1 MSGVQMCRNMFCR
14 CFNGSNGTGDYVSMN
29 DQPLVVLDTNRMGLD
44 VVIVKNGHRLCGTG
58 AALANAPIVQNKA
71 YFETKL
77 QQSGIWGVG
86 LATLKADLN
95 HVPLGRDTE
104 SWVLCSDGCI
114 MHNGE
119 VVHKLS
125 TLPMEGDVIGIS
137 YDHVELNFYLN
148 GKNMESPL
156 TNAKGELYPVLYVDD
171 GAILDAVFSI
181 FFYPPPP
188 GYDRILI
195 EKSLL

>member
-1 MSGVQMCRNMFCR
+1 MSGVQMCKNMFCR
-14 CFNGSNGTGDYVSMN
+14 CFSGSNGVGDYVSMN
-29 DQPLVVLDTNRMGLD
+29 DQPLVVLDTSKMGLD

-77 QQSGIWGVG
+77 QQSGLEELYFLGHFFRVRRFFLEEKMIG
-86 LATLKADLN
+86 L
-95 HVPLGRDTE
+95 
-104 SWVLCSDGCI
+104 
-114 MHNGE
+114 
-119 VVHKLS
+119 
-125 TLPMEGDVIGIS
+125 S

-148 GKNMESPL
+148 GKNMETPL
-156 TNAKGELYPVLYVDD
+156 TSAKGELYPVLYVDD
-171 GAILDAVFSI
+171 GAILDAVFSL